1 MARSIFHKKKRA
13 DNESKAEMEE
23 TSVSATDSSVEVS
36 DSDKNADAKKPAS
49 PLSDAVNSGIDQ
61 LSKGVKTAVDRFN
74 GTGVAKYN
82 VWSRSSK
89 TVLMYAI
96 LIVIIIGYVFF
107 FTSPLWVSEKTAA
120 EDPTEI
126 GTAQTFGED
135 GEKSFTIDTW
145 RYSPSQN
152 LMEIKFKVVNNA
164 FDGKDLYNF
173 TVGYQGAKNYSTP
186 GIDQMV
192 RDSDYVVL
200 VIRNIPTEWTSI
212 CVSLYYAGQNV
223 ENAEPLLNFYASSD
237 SISRVSHIQILSS
250 NGYRAA
256 LVDEHISALNKRKA
270 SLQKNIDANN
280 KKSTAMD
287 KSMEEITERMTLDT
301 DEEKE
306 NDESAISDI
315 KSQQGELKAAND
327 QTKEQIAALNK
338 EIGQLEKKRASYFAK
353 PKKESD
359 KSKTDSKSKSKKP
372 SDKNKTEKV
381 SESAVKVKET
391 TKDSSASAK
400 KKNAKKSPSATKKP
414 TAKKSSA
421 KKAS

>member
-1 MARSIFHKKKRA
+1 MARSIFHKKKKT
-13 DNESKAEMEE
+13 DSESKAEMEE
-23 TSVSATDSSVEVS
+23 TSVSATDSSAEVS

-74 GTGVAKYN
+74 GTGTAKYN

-89 TVLMYAI
+89 TVLMYVI

-152 LMEIKFKVVNNA
+152 LMEIKFKVANNA

-173 TVGYQGAKNYSTP
+173 TVGYQGAKNYSAP
-186 GIDQMV
+186 GIEQMV
-192 RDSDYVVL
+192 QDPDYVVL
-200 VIRNIPTEWTSI
+200 IVRNIPTEWTSI

-223 ENAEPLLNFYASSD
+223 ENTEPLLNFYASSD

-256 LVDEHISALNKRKA
+256 LVDERISALNKRKA
-270 SLQKNIDANN
+270 SLQKSIDANN
-280 KKSTAMD
+280 KKSAAMD

-327 QTKEQIAALNK
+327 QAKEQIAALNK

-353 PKKESD
+353 PKKETDKTTSKTKGKKSSD
-359 KSKTDSKSKSKKP
+359 KKKTA
-372 SDKNKTEKV
+372 EKV
-381 SESAVKVKET
+381 SESAVKVKEI
-391 TKDSSASAK
+391 TKDSSASVK

-414 TAKKSSA
+414 AAKKPSA

>member
-1 MARSIFHKKKRA
+1 MARSIFHKKKKT
-13 DNESKAEMEE
+13 DSESKAEMEE
-23 TSVSATDSSVEVS
+23 TSVSATDSSAEVS

-49 PLSDAVNSGIDQ
+49 PLSDVVNSGIDQ

-74 GTGVAKYN
+74 GTGTAKYN

-152 LMEIKFKVVNNA
+152 LMEIKFKVANNA

-186 GIDQMV
+186 GIEQMV
-192 RDSDYVVL
+192 QDPDYVVL
-200 VIRNIPTEWTSI
+200 IVRNIPTEWTSI

-223 ENAEPLLNFYASSD
+223 ENTEPLLNFYASSD

-256 LVDEHISALNKRKA
+256 LVDERISALNKRKA
-270 SLQKNIDANN
+270 SLQKSIDANN
-280 KKSTAMD
+280 KKSAAMD

-327 QTKEQIAALNK
+327 QAKEQIAALNK

-353 PKKESD
+353 PKKETDKTTSKTKGKKSSD
-359 KSKTDSKSKSKKP
+359 KKKTA
-372 SDKNKTEKV
+372 EKV

-400 KKNAKKSPSATKKP
+400 KKNAKKSPPATKKP
-414 TAKKSSA
+414 AAKKPSA

>member
-1 MARSIFHKKKRA
+1 MARSIFHKKKKA
-13 DNESKAEMEE
+13 DSESKAEMEE
-23 TSVSATDSSVEVS
+23 TSVSATDSSAEVS

-74 GTGVAKYN
+74 GTGTAKYN

-152 LMEIKFKVVNNA
+152 LMEIKFKVANNA

-186 GIDQMV
+186 GIEQMV
-192 RDSDYVVL
+192 QDPDYVVL
-200 VIRNIPTEWTSI
+200 IVRNIPTEWTSI

-223 ENAEPLLNFYASSD
+223 ENTEPLLNFYASSD

-256 LVDEHISALNKRKA
+256 LVDERISALNKKKA
-270 SLQKNIDANN
+270 SLQKSIDANN
-280 KKSTAMD
+280 KKSAAMD

-315 KSQQGELKAAND
+315 KSQQGNLKASND

-353 PKKESD
+353 PKKETDKTTSKTKGKKSSD
-359 KSKTDSKSKSKKP
+359 KKKTA
-372 SDKNKTEKV
+372 EKV

-414 TAKKSSA
+414 AAKKTSA

>member
-1 MARSIFHKKKRA
+1 MARSIFHKKKKK
-13 DNESKAEMEE
+13 DSESKAEMEE
-23 TSVSATDSSVEVS
+23 TSVSATDSSAEVS

-74 GTGVAKYN
+74 GTGTAKYN

-89 TVLMYAI
+89 TVLMYVI

-107 FTSPLWVSEKTAA
+107 FTSPLWVSEKMAA

-152 LMEIKFKVVNNA
+152 LMEIKFKVANNA

-186 GIDQMV
+186 GIEQMV
-192 RDSDYVVL
+192 QDPDYVVL
-200 VIRNIPTEWTSI
+200 IVRNIPTEWTSI

-256 LVDEHISALNKRKA
+256 LVDERISALNKKKA
-270 SLQKNIDANN
+270 SLQKSIDANN
-280 KKSTAMD
+280 KKSAAMD

-327 QTKEQIAALNK
+327 QAKGQIAALNK

-353 PKKESD
+353 PKKETDKTTSKTKGKKSSD
-359 KSKTDSKSKSKKP
+359 KKKTA
-372 SDKNKTEKV
+372 EKV

-400 KKNAKKSPSATKKP
+400 KKNAKKSPPATKKP
-414 TAKKSSA
+414 AAKKPSA

>member
-1 MARSIFHKKKRA
+1 MARSIFHKKEKT
-13 DNESKAEMEE
+13 DSESKAEMEE
-23 TSVSATDSSVEVS
+23 TSVSATDSSAEVS

-74 GTGVAKYN
+74 GTGTAKYN

-89 TVLMYAI
+89 TVLMYVI

-152 LMEIKFKVVNNA
+152 LMEIKFKVANNA

-173 TVGYQGAKNYSTP
+173 TVGYQGAKNYSAP
-186 GIDQMV
+186 GIEQMV
-192 RDSDYVVL
+192 QDPDYVVL
-200 VIRNIPTEWTSI
+200 IVRNIPTEWTSI

-223 ENAEPLLNFYASSD
+223 ENTEPLLNFYASSD

-256 LVDEHISALNKRKA
+256 LVDERISALNKRKA
-270 SLQKNIDANN
+270 SLQKSIDANN
-280 KKSTAMD
+280 KKSAAMD

-327 QTKEQIAALNK
+327 QAKEQIAALNK

-353 PKKESD
+353 PKKETDKTTSKTKGKKSSD
-359 KSKTDSKSKSKKP
+359 KKKTA
-372 SDKNKTEKV
+372 EKV
-381 SESAVKVKET
+381 SESAVKVKEI
-391 TKDSSASAK
+391 TKDSSASVK

-414 TAKKSSA
+414 AAKKPSA